1 MNTALLVIDF
11 INDIVSAN
19 GKTPSCAA
27 HVQARQ
33 AIQKANTAMQFAR
46 DNQWLVLPVTVG
58 FSENYCEQPKK
69 SPIFGKAKQSQ
80 ALSLGQWGTEFHSDL
95 AVNPADCVI
104 TKHRVSPFY
113 GTSLDLILRNNAIE
127 QVVVCGVSTV
137 WAIQAAV
144 REGHDRDYAMVILE
158 DACAAANE
166 AEHQASLVQLSRIAV
181 ITTTHELASLL
192 TV

>member
-1 MNTALLVIDF
+1 
-11 INDIVSAN
+11 
-19 GKTPSCAA
+19 
-27 HVQARQ
+27 
-33 AIQKANTAMQFAR
+33 
-46 DNQWLVLPVTVG
+46 
-58 FSENYCEQPKK
+58 
-69 SPIFGKAKQSQ
+69 
-80 ALSLGQWGTEFHSDL
+80 
-95 AVNPADCVI
+95 
-104 TKHRVSPFY
+104 
-113 GTSLDLILRNNAIE
+113 
-127 QVVVCGVSTV
+127 VVVCGVSTL